1 MADLANLYD
10 WQLFEDVELK
20 RLFGKIT
27 DIGTSVQDDTEKLA
41 EVRCVFFMFQ
51 DKGADQ
57 GILVT

>member
-41 EVRCVFFMFQ
+41 EVRCVF
-51 DKGADQ
+51 
-57 GILVT
+57 LYVPR